1 VGPFEEHA
9 MGMARP
15 RRAVAPSRLT
25 PLLGWQQSLPS
36 FDERKDVVG
45 RIDCSVTIHRPIE
58 EVFAVLTDPTR
69 SPEWSKHS
77 IRGELL
83 TEGPPRV
90 GSRRRT
96 VVKGLAGIGTMESVF
111 EVTEIDPLRAVALRQ
126 VSASWGGSGATR
138 YTFTSVDGGTR
149 VDWTWEL
156 NPGGLMKLLFGGP
169 VMAMTGRLFQADLEN
184 LKALMEAGQ
193 ITAAKSGE
201 DVSNL
206 SQADTRQPQGRPAGR
221 RPGS

>member
-1 VGPFEEHA
+1 
-9 MGMARP
+9 
-15 RRAVAPSRLT
+15 
-25 PLLGWQQSLPS
+25 
-36 FDERKDVVG
+36 VG
-45 RIDCSVTIHRPIE
+45 RFVCSVTIQRPIE

-96 VVKGLAGIGTMESVF
+96 VVKGIAGIGTMESVF

-138 YTFTSVDGGTR
+138 YTFTPVDDGTR

-156 NPGGLMKLLFGGP
+156 NPGGAMKLFAGP
-169 VMAMTGRLFQADLEN
+169 MMAISRRMFQSDLEN
-184 LKALMEAGQ
+184 LKGLMESGQ
-193 ITAAKSGE
+193 ITAAPPPE
-201 DVSNL
+201 
-206 SQADTRQPQGRPAGR
+206 
-221 RPGS
+221 

>member
-1 VGPFEEHA
+1 
-9 MGMARP
+9 MGRF
-15 RRAVAPSRLT
+15 V
-25 PLLGWQQSLPS
+25 
-36 FDERKDVVG
+36 
-45 RIDCSVTIHRPIE
+45 CSVTIHRPIE

-83 TEGPPRV
+83 TDGPPRI

-96 VVKGLAGIGTMESVF
+96 VVKGFAGIGTMESVF

-138 YTFTSVDGGTR
+138 YTFMPVDGGTR

-156 NPGGLMKLLFGGP
+156 NPGGPMKLLFGGP
-169 VMAMTGRLFQADLEN
+169 VMAMTGRAFQSDLEN
-184 LKALMEAGQ
+184 LKALMEAGR
-193 ITAAKSGE
+193 ITAARSDE
-201 DVSNL
+201 DVRSL
-206 SQADTRQPQGRPAGR
+206 SHADRRQQQ
-221 RPGS
+221 

>member
-1 VGPFEEHA
+1 VGQF
-9 MGMARP
+9 
-15 RRAVAPSRLT
+15 V
-25 PLLGWQQSLPS
+25 
-36 FDERKDVVG
+36 
-45 RIDCSVTIHRPIE
+45 CSVTIHRPIE

-69 SPEWSKHS
+69 SPEWSKQS

-96 VVKGLAGIGTMESVF
+96 VVKGFAGIGTMESVF

-138 YTFTSVDGGTR
+138 YTFASVDGGTR

-156 NPGGLMKLLFGGP
+156 NGSGLMKLLDGP
-169 VMAMTGRLFQADLEN
+169 MVAVTRRTFQSDLEN
-184 LKALMEAGQ
+184 LKALMESGQ
-193 ITAAKSGE
+193 ITATRIA
-201 DVSNL
+201 D
-206 SQADTRQPQGRPAGR
+206 ADTRRSAVED
-221 RPGS
+221 

>member
-1 VGPFEEHA
+1 
-9 MGMARP
+9 MGR
-15 RRAVAPSRLT
+15 
-25 PLLGWQQSLPS
+25 
-36 FDERKDVVG
+36 F
-45 RIDCSVTIHRPIE
+45 DCSVTIRRPIE

-96 VVKGLAGIGTMESVF
+96 VVKGFGGIGTMESVF
-111 EVTEIDPLRAVALRQ
+111 EVTEVDPLRAVALRQ

-138 YTFTSVDGGTR
+138 YTFTPVDEGTTR

-156 NPGGLMKLLFGGP
+156 NPGGLMKLMLAGP
-169 VMAMTGRLFQADLEN
+169 VMELTRRMFQSDLEN
-184 LKALMEAGQ
+184 LKSLMESGQ
-193 ITAAKSGE
+193 ITPTKGE
-201 DVSNL
+201 TL
-206 SQADTRQPQGRPAGR
+206 RQQE
-221 RPGS
+221 

>member
-1 VGPFEEHA
+1 
-9 MGMARP
+9 MGRFA
-15 RRAVAPSRLT
+15 
-25 PLLGWQQSLPS
+25 
-36 FDERKDVVG
+36 
-45 RIDCSVTIHRPIE
+45 CSVTIQRPIE

-90 GSRRRT
+90 GSRRMT
-96 VVKGLAGIGTMESVF
+96 VVKGFAGVGTMESVF

-138 YTFTSVDGGTR
+138 YTFTPVENGTR
-149 VDWTWEL
+149 VDWSWEL
-156 NPGGLMKLLFGGP
+156 NPSGPMRLLTGP
-169 VMAMTGRLFQADLEN
+169 MLALTRRMFQSDLEN

-193 ITAAKSGE
+193 ITAAR
-201 DVSNL
+201 
-206 SQADTRQPQGRPAGR
+206 ADQSLGADDR
-221 RPGS
+221 

>member
-1 VGPFEEHA
+1 
-9 MGMARP
+9 MGR
-15 RRAVAPSRLT
+15 
-25 PLLGWQQSLPS
+25 
-36 FDERKDVVG
+36 F
-45 RIDCSVTIHRPIE
+45 DCSVTIHRPIE

-96 VVKGLAGIGTMESVF
+96 VVKGFGGIGTMESVF
-111 EVTEIDPLRAVALRQ
+111 EVTEVEPMRAVALRQ

-138 YTFTSVDGGTR
+138 YTFTPVDDRTTR

-156 NPGGLMKLLFGGP
+156 NPSGLMKLLMAGP
-169 VMAMTGRLFQADLEN
+169 MLNLTQRMFQSDLDK
-184 LKALMEAGQ
+184 LKALMESGR
-193 ITAAKSGE
+193 ITASPNTATQSG
-201 DVSNL
+201 
-206 SQADTRQPQGRPAGR
+206 
-221 RPGS
+221 

>member
-1 VGPFEEHA
+1 
-9 MGMARP
+9 MGRFA
-15 RRAVAPSRLT
+15 
-25 PLLGWQQSLPS
+25 
-36 FDERKDVVG
+36 
-45 RIDCSVTIHRPIE
+45 CSVTIQRPIE

-96 VVKGLAGIGTMESVF
+96 VVKGFAGMGTMESVF

-138 YTFTSVDGGTR
+138 YTFTPVENGTR
-149 VDWTWEL
+149 VDWSWEL
-156 NPGGLMKLLFGGP
+156 NPGGSMRLLTGP
-169 VMAMTGRLFQADLEN
+169 MLAVTRRMFQSDLEN

-193 ITAAKSGE
+193 ITAAR
-201 DVSNL
+201 
-206 SQADTRQPQGRPAGR
+206 ADQSARADDR
-221 RPGS
+221 

>member
-1 VGPFEEHA
+1 
-9 MGMARP
+9 MGRFV
-15 RRAVAPSRLT
+15 R
-25 PLLGWQQSLPS
+25 
-36 FDERKDVVG
+36 
-45 RIDCSVTIHRPIE
+45 SVTIQRPIE

-96 VVKGLAGIGTMESVF
+96 VVKGFAGIGTMESVF

-138 YTFTSVDGGTR
+138 YTFTPVEGGTR

-156 NPGGLMKLLFGGP
+156 NPSGPMRLLFGGP
-169 VMAMTGRLFQADLEN
+169 AMAMMGRLFQADLEN
-184 LKALMEAGQ
+184 LKALMEAGR
-193 ITAAKSGE
+193 ITAAAPPRDS
-201 DVSNL
+201 
-206 SQADTRQPQGRPAGR
+206 R
-221 RPGS
+221 RT

>member
-1 VGPFEEHA
+1 
-9 MGMARP
+9 MG
-15 RRAVAPSRLT
+15 T
-25 PLLGWQQSLPS
+25 
-36 FDERKDVVG
+36 
-45 RIDCSVTIHRPIE
+45 IDCSVTIRRPIE

-83 TEGPPRV
+83 TEGPPRI

-96 VVKGLAGIGTMESVF
+96 VVKGFAGIGTMESVF

-138 YTFTSVDGGTR
+138 YTFTPTESGTR

-156 NPGGLMKLLFGGP
+156 NPGGVMRFLFGGP
-169 VMAMTGRLFQADLEN
+169 AMAMMGRLFQADLEN
-184 LKALMEAGQ
+184 LKALMEAGR
-193 ITAAKSGE
+193 ITA
-201 DVSNL
+201 
-206 SQADTRQPQGRPAGR
+206 RP
-221 RPGS
+221 S